1 MLFAI
6 QYYCDLLFNGISI
19 NLLFTALPETKPRSS
34 RQKLNPRKNKNL
46 HNTNPAKPV
55 TNEPSSSPDHPI
67 GSPGSIPMRCYLPRA
82 ADSLRPAARR
92 FFSQATSGTANNG
105 APTTTATT
113 GKYYF
118 SDIVKARDLNNN
130 NNNSSAPTSNQKNK
144 NKKDKKA
151 AKGSSKDVPSRW
163 YTVLALP
170 FPDQTVGRR
179 DILGTAY
186 GRRRRQQLEQHH
198 QQRED
203 ERPRFLRPKKST
215 PSPALSPSPQ
225 TATSITTSKASN
237 IRLFSNSAELSDS
250 VVSSLAVSPQFYRRP
265 STIEYY
271 RRPDSQSTL

>member
-1 MLFAI
+1 
-6 QYYCDLLFNGISI
+6 
-19 NLLFTALPETKPRSS
+19 
-34 RQKLNPRKNKNL
+34 
-46 HNTNPAKPV
+46 
-55 TNEPSSSPDHPI
+55 
-67 GSPGSIPMRCYLPRA
+67 MRCYLPRA

-92 FFSQATSGTANNG
+92 FFSQATPGTTNG
-105 APTTTATT
+105 APNTNTTTATT

-130 NNNSSAPTSNQKNK
+130 APTSNQKNK

-151 AKGSSKDVPSRW
+151 AKGSNKDVPSRW

-186 GRRRRQQLEQHH
+186 GRRRRQQLEQQ

-203 ERPRFLRPKKST
+203 ERPRVLRPKKST

-237 IRLFSNSAELSDS
+237 IRLFSNSADLSDS

-271 RRPDSQSTL
+271 RPDSQSTL